1 MEDKRKTKKM
11 MLQWVTKD
19 EGGVYHR
26 IKRLAQDKDKWKRRQ
41 KPSRMKRIRMKRTRG
56 GRGKGEKANCKST

>member
-19 EGGVYHR
+19 EGEVYHR

-41 KPSRMKRIRMKRTRG
+41 KPSRMKK
-56 GRGKGEKANCKST
+56 N